1 VIDIGKGGI
10 VRAKTGLRAV
20 AAVIVALT
28 AVPGAARAADP
39 APGSRVTVHA
49 DQGLGVLRPG
59 AVGVNTPIWNPR
71 LPDREVPALLRAAG
85 IGTLAFNGGGLTDL
99 YHWRDGSMSP
109 DPDAAHHPYDY
120 SLLPPQITFDQFATA
135 ARRAHARTLVHVNY
149 GTGTAQEAA
158 DWVRYANVEKHYGVR
173 DWAIGEEVWGNGG
186 ITVNGFT
193 INFEPDA
200 HADKSGTA
208 YGRNVVEYA
217 RAMKAADPAIRVGV
231 ELTGLQ
237 IPAMRQ
243 WDADVLTAA
252 GSVIDFVDVHRFP
265 YFQADKSDAALLQTA
280 RQIPELMSG
289 LRSLVD
295 EKSGGRHVDIVVGE
309 TNSAAVQAPQQV
321 STFNALF
328 LADTELSVLDNG
340 AVSVDWWALHNGGYA
355 TSGGGDLGLLST
367 GDCDDAGQNCGPP
380 ANTPFPT
387 YYAQQI
393 VGAVARPG
401 GRLLPVTSAN
411 DLVIGHAVRQSNGT
425 LAVVLINEDPDN
437 AQPVTVDLAGYRA
450 APGATVLRYGRGDQ
464 AVVRQ
469 HENGDVR
476 TRTLP
481 PYSITTILLKPAA

>member
-1 VIDIGKGGI
+1 M
-10 VRAKTGLRAV
+10 VRLKTGLRAV
-20 AAVIVALT
+20 TALVVALAAAPT
-28 AVPGAARAADP
+28 AARAADP
-39 APGSRVTVHA
+39 VPASRVTVDA
-49 DQGLGVLRPG
+49 DQNLGVLRAG

-71 LPDREVPALLRAAG
+71 LPDEAVPALLRNAG

-120 SLLPPQITFDQFATA
+120 TLLPPQITFDQFATT
-135 ARRAHARTLVHVNY
+135 AREAHAQALVHVNY
-149 GTGTAQEAA
+149 GTGTPQEAA
-158 DWVRYANVEKHYGVR
+158 DWVRYANLEKHYGVH
-173 DWAIGEEVWGNGG
+173 DWTVGEEVWGNGS

-217 RAMKAADPAIRVGV
+217 RAMKAVDPTIRVGV

-237 IPAMRQ
+237 IPAMQQ

-252 GSVIDFVDVHRFP
+252 GPVVDFVDVHRFP
-265 YFQADKSDAALLQTA
+265 YFQADNSDAALLQTA
-280 RQIPELMSG
+280 RQIPSLMSS
-289 LRSLVD
+289 LRTLVD
-295 EKSGGRHVDIVVGE
+295 QKSGGRHVDIVVGE
-309 TNSAAVQAPQQV
+309 TNSAAVQAPQQI

-340 AVSVDWWALHNGGYA
+340 AVNVDWWALHNGGYA

-367 GDCDDAGQNCGPP
+367 GECDDAGQNCAPP
-380 ANTPFPT
+380 ADTPFPP

-401 GRLLPVTSAN
+401 GRLVPVTSTS
-411 DLVIGHAVRQSNGT
+411 DLVIGHAIRQSNGT
-425 LAVVLINEDPDN
+425 LAVVLINEDPEH
-437 AQPVTVDLAGYRA
+437 AQPVTVDLTGYRA
-450 APGATVLRYGRGDQ
+450 APGATVLRYGRDDQ

-469 HENGDVR
+469 HETGAAC

-481 PYSITTILLKPAA
+481 PYSITAILLKPAV